1 MYRYRIRFLF
11 ALLCIIAFCSAVQA
25 TNLLITVQDSVDN
38 TTVPHA
44 TVYLD
49 GTNVGLTNNAG
60 QFLLQSGQGDLN
72 LLITLDGYDNWGDT
86 VSGNATSLSVI
97 LIRQT
102 LYLNVSLFDSNSLQP
117 VSGATLFLTSAN
129 SSQTETSDASGAASF
144 GVTSF
149 TFYSLNI
156 TAQNYQPRS
165 ETIEVDATDQ
175 NVQYWLLSQNQYS
188 FVVKDKNSLTPVAGA
203 SISVN
208 SVLLGT
214 TDSRGI
220 LIAPISRNTP
230 LSVEVEKA
238 GYQTI
243 IQSLTVSTNEA
254 VDTVVLT
261 PVPISGFVFVYDQQN
276 QPISDADISLNGTVV
291 ANTTSYGRAMLQNLV
306 PGNYSLVVEKTG
318 YTPVSQQID
327 IANDSSEFPVV
338 LSLATA
344 SQTLF
349 VQDTDQKNIAGA
361 TVLLNGDVAGTTNSH
376 GQLDM
381 QLTYNTPYNITVTQD
396 GYLPQSVQQ
405 KIPLGN
411 TTTPLTITL
420 EKNMDWGVVTFI
432 GIGILVVLF
441 LYAIIRL
448 AGRRNR
454 HHAIKRNE
462 I

>member
-1 MYRYRIRFLF
+1 M
-11 ALLCIIAFCSAVQA
+11 
-25 TNLLITVQDSVDN
+25 
-38 TTVPHA
+38 
-44 TVYLD
+44 
-49 GTNVGLTNNAG
+49 
-60 QFLLQSGQGDLN
+60 
-72 LLITLDGYDNWGDT
+72 
-86 VSGNATSLSVI
+86 
-97 LIRQT
+97 
-102 LYLNVSLFDSNSLQP
+102 
-117 VSGATLFLTSAN
+117 
-129 SSQTETSDASGAASF
+129 
-144 GVTSF
+144 
-149 TFYSLNI
+149 
-156 TAQNYQPRS
+156 
-165 ETIEVDATDQ
+165 
-175 NVQYWLLSQNQYS
+175 LSQNQYS
-188 FVVKDKNSLTPVAGA
+188 FVVKDRNSQAAVGGA

-214 TDSRGI
+214 TDTRGI

-230 LSVEVEKA
+230 ITVEVEKT
-238 GYQTI
+238 GYQTVN
-243 IQSLTVSTNEA
+243 QVLTVSTNEA

-276 QPISDADISLNGTVV
+276 QPISGADISLNGTVV

-338 LSLATA
+338 LSLATVT
-344 SQTLF
+344 QTLF
-349 VQDTDQKNIAGA
+349 VQDSDQKNIAGA
-361 TVLLNGDVAGTTNSH
+361 TVLLNGDVAGTTDSH

-420 EKNMDWGVVTFI
+420 EKNMDWGVVTLI

>member
-1 MYRYRIRFLF
+1 M
-11 ALLCIIAFCSAVQA
+11 
-25 TNLLITVQDSVDN
+25 
-38 TTVPHA
+38 
-44 TVYLD
+44 
-49 GTNVGLTNNAG
+49 
-60 QFLLQSGQGDLN
+60 
-72 LLITLDGYDNWGDT
+72 
-86 VSGNATSLSVI
+86 
-97 LIRQT
+97 
-102 LYLNVSLFDSNSLQP
+102 
-117 VSGATLFLTSAN
+117 
-129 SSQTETSDASGAASF
+129 
-144 GVTSF
+144 
-149 TFYSLNI
+149 
-156 TAQNYQPRS
+156 
-165 ETIEVDATDQ
+165 
-175 NVQYWLLSQNQYS
+175 
-188 FVVKDKNSLTPVAGA
+188 
-203 SISVN
+203 
-208 SVLLGT
+208 
-214 TDSRGI
+214 
-220 LIAPISRNTP
+220 
-230 LSVEVEKA
+230 
-238 GYQTI
+238 
-243 IQSLTVSTNEA
+243 
-254 VDTVVLT
+254 
-261 PVPISGFVFVYDQQN
+261 YDQQN
-276 QPISDADISLNGTVV
+276 QPISGADISLNGTVV

-344 SQTLF
+344 TQTLF
-349 VQDTDQKNIAGA
+349 VQDSDQKNIAGA
-361 TVLLNGDVAGTTNSH
+361 TVLLNGDVAGTTDSH

-420 EKNMDWGVVTFI
+420 EKNMDWGVVTLI